1 MQYLLVFI
9 GRGLGS
15 ISIVLVG
22 SYFLQ
27 HWRSQ
32 FPPST
37 LVVNVISSF
46 ILGRVMAWIIVK
58 PSAFTLVLTKFINI
72 YK

>member
-9 GRGLGS
+9 GSGLSS
-15 ISIVLVG
+15 ISRVLVG
-22 SYFLQ
+22 GYFQQ
-27 HWRSQ
+27 HWQSQ
-32 FPPST
+32 LPPLS
-37 LVVNVISSF
+37 LIVNVISSF